1 MDKKGIVF
9 YDNWLKFAQGMSDE
23 QAGKMLKSIA
33 EQRLTGNHKS
43 TGDTLLDAIL
53 ATIFDKMAEDDAH
66 YQDVCRK
73 RSEARKSKQ
82 VLASDS
88 KSKQM
93 STNDDKCQ
101 QMITNDDKCQ
111 QKALDTDTD
120 TDTETDTD
128 TDIYINKGTRTRK
141 KSDKLV
147 FGEYKHVR
155 LTIEQYDKLAV
166 DLGEQMRDACIKRLD
181 EYIQE
186 RPDYKSKDHN
196 LCIRRWVVKA
206 VREEEQKQPVI
217 KQTTFHQF
225 DMKHNYDYDAMEQE
239 LLRRE

>member
-33 EQRLTGNHKS
+33 EQRLTGDHKS

-88 KSKQM
+88 KSKQKSTNDNKCQQM
-93 STNDDKCQ
+93 STND
-101 QMITNDDKCQ
+101 NNSQ
-111 QKALDTDTD
+111 QKALDTDTE
-120 TDTETDTD
+120 TDTETD
-128 TDIYINKGTRTRK
+128 IKKNIKKKSTRTQ
-141 KSDKLV
+141 SDKLV

-155 LTIEQYDKLAV
+155 LTIEQYDKLAA
-166 DLGEQMRDACIKRLD
+166 DYGESTRDACIKRLD

-196 LCIRRWVVKA
+196 LCIRRWVVDA
-206 VREEEQKQPVI
+206 VTKNSKPTMI
-217 KQTTFHQF
+217 PKQTTFHNF
-225 DMKHNYDYDAMEQE
+225 DMKHDYDFDAIEQE
-239 LLRRE
+239 LLRRDV